1 MSSHPIILCNRSFLS
16 TAKMQGPS
24 EKPFTLELYNTHSF
38 GRCGPLSVH
47 TSIVIKRRRILNPVE
62 LYQLHVQVKPSMTGV
77 EICYFS

>member
-38 GRCGPLSVH
+38 GRCRPLSVH
-47 TSIVIKRRRILNPVE
+47 TSIVIKRRRI
-62 LYQLHVQVKPSMTGV
+62 
-77 EICYFS
+77 